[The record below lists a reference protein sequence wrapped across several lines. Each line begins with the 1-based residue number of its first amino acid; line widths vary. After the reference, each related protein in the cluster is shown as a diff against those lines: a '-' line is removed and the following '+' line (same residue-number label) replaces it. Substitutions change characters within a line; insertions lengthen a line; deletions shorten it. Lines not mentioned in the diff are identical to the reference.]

1 MNCLILGNSILDRTG
16 DKLLDLLRCGARPR
30 TEGHRDPDWNVG
42 VLALGHAVISKPAPY
57 QDTHEQHPRDLWVLH
72 KEPGGIVGLLDSI
85 LVVFVCHGVVCLRNH
100 LDGVA
105 ILQKLSTYGDHSLA
119 GLDSFNGN
127 RIVMGCPQLN
137 LPQAGNEH
145 AGAILRDHHRKVIGF
160 RRERYDGTE
169 WY

>member
-72 KEPGGIVGLLDSI
+72 EEPGSIVGFLDSI
-85 LVVFVCHGVVCLRNH
+85 LVVFVCHGLYLRDN
-100 LDGVA
+100 LDG
-105 ILQKLSTYGDHSLA
+105 ITIFQELSTNRDNSLPWQ
-119 GLDSFNGN
+119 DSVN
-127 RIVMGCPQLN
+127 RN
-137 LPQAGNEH
+137 
-145 AGAILRDHHRKVIGF
+145 
-160 RRERYDGTE
+160 
-169 WY
+169 